1 MDYHI
6 YLAYLLQYY
15 HNYSAVIIKG
25 DYISLKLYMCPR
37 WQQRGQCILRNNKNM
52 LGTRDRKSVV

>member
-52 LGTRDRKSVV
+52 LGTRG